1 MRYAE
6 NHKEETHKALLKV
19 AAVHL
24 REKGPDRLSV
34 SQVMKGAG
42 LTHGGF
48 YAHFKSKDALLNETL
63 NDIFT
68 KARRRVARMLEG
80 LPPKHALATYIDFYV
95 SSNHRDNPQDGCP
108 ITALNSDMPRQS
120 KKFRAAFEA
129 GVKQLVDLLE
139 IRIDAAGVE
148 DAAKLAPA
156 IFSAMAGAV
165 ALSRTISDP
174 DLSDEFLASTRA
186 SLKARLGL
194 TELALAS
201 EPVPPTVPVPA
212 NDHRHL

>member
-6 NHKEETHKALLKV
+6 THKEETHKALLK
-19 AAVHL
+19 AAAAQL

-34 SQVMKGAG
+34 TSVMKAAG

-63 NDIFT
+63 ADTFGRS
-68 KARRRVARMLEG
+68 KRRMTRLLEG

-95 SSNHRDNPQDGCP
+95 AATHRDNPANGCP

-129 GVKQLVDLLE
+129 GVKSL
-139 IRIDAAGVE
+139 AGFLADRMTDVGIE
-148 DAAKLAPA
+148 NAEALAPSILA
-156 IFSAMAGAV
+156 AMAGAV

-174 DLSDEFLASTRA
+174 ELSDELLASTRA
-186 SLKARLGL
+186 GIKARLGL
-194 TELALAS
+194 TDLTLAS
-201 EPVPPTVPVPA
+201 E
-212 NDHRHL
+212 LKQ